1 MARFPDELA
10 ALLAGE
16 GVVVPD
22 GFGDTLTTAYNDDIT
37 ETTTGLNTEIGNRDK
52 IISDLRAAAV
62 ASIPPEAGEPF
73 PDDEGDDDEM
83 PDVSFDDM
91 FSDDPDD
98 DGKWDGK

>member
-10 ALLAGE
+10 AALAGE

-22 GFGDTLTTAYNDDIT
+22 GFGDMLTSAYNDDIT
-37 ETTTGLNTEIGNRDK
+37 ETTTGLNTEIGNRDR

-62 ASIPPEAGEPF
+62 AGIPAEAGEPF
-73 PDDEGDDDEM
+73 PEDGDDDEM